1 MNVENNR
8 NTTLQDDATN
18 HDAEAEFQMA
28 LGWLAALSVSI
39 ATAALATIS

>member
-8 NTTLQDDATN
+8 NTIPHDYATK
-18 HDAEAEFQMA
+18 HDAEAEFHIA
-28 LGWLAALSVSI
+28 FGWLTALSVMI